1 VALKKYISL
10 VDQPLNG
17 TPEIMDYLKD
27 ERMVRVLLERK
38 IFTFRNIQK
47 EAIQKGLFFRKSFL
61 VCAPSGSGK
70 TLIGELCAIHGILN
84 KFGKSAYLVPF
95 KALASEKYNSFKH
108 DYERFGIKVELS
120 IGDQEPEEDALQDA
134 DLIITTYE
142 KMDSIMRNFHDKQ
155 WILEISTIIIDEIH
169 VISESNR
176 GPRLESL
183 IVRLNES
190 LENLQIIGLS
200 ATIAN
205 PEFFNQWLASLG
217 NQTELIK
224 STKRPVPLYYH
235 INITKN
241 KDSTIKKIV
250 SETLSQEG
258 QVLIFVN
265 KRSLTQRLAKNLQ
278 PVVFSHL
285 TDKEKSNCKKLE
297 DKLSGIRGGISYLKK
312 SVKHGLAFH
321 HAGLLSNERKIVE
334 ESFRKHLLKIII
346 CTTTLSAGINLP
358 ARVVILRDFKKYS
371 TSGKYVRNFEG
382 YFEESDGFSFF
393 LPFSGNEAF
402 QMLGRAGRPGLD
414 SEGYGVILVSDVSE
428 LNWVE
433 DHYFT
438 NANPKAPLQ
447 AKYNDLGSRLNDINT
462 LKEQVLLRVYEE
474 DNISLESLVSFF
486 KRTFFWYCMKQK
498 MGEKTVPIEQ
508 LLLIQEIT
516 PENLMKLHANPTIIS
531 KVRNKNFTIKLAC
544 FTKSSIGGYVKTDY
558 GVQLVKFDSENGIRC
573 SCGYENGISDGY
585 ASSKFSFEFCE
596 HVTAFLVHLLEIPNL
611 SFRKHVNDI
620 IPHCL
625 RAQYILNYLFEKGL
639 ILKNE
644 DGTLRC
650 STFGKLIIRLYL
662 YPISGVL
669 IRSKLERFEISSYP
683 DMIREAYEVLR
694 AERRVRDYK
703 LLKPLIEWVDEE
715 QVESILEKY
724 QVMAGDLYGL
734 KDNIE
739 RIITFIGIIAIHL
752 AETGLEMQETLIKV
766 AEMAET
772 LKIRVHYGI
781 REELFDLVLRLPKV
795 ARVRAR
801 ILFDAGYHTSS
812 QVKKEHP
819 SVLHRK
825 TGMGLKL
832 CKSIIKG

>member
-1 VALKKYISL
+1 MSLKKYISS
-10 VDQPLNG
+10 VDQPLDG
-17 TPEIMDYLKD
+17 TPEVMNYIKD
-27 ERMVRVLLERK
+27 ERMLRVLLERK
-38 IFTFRNIQK
+38 IFSFRSIQK

-70 TLIGELCAIHGILN
+70 TLIGELCAMHGIFN

-120 IGDQEPEEDALQDA
+120 IGDQEPEEEALQDA

-142 KMDSIMRNFHDKQ
+142 KMDSILRNFHDKP
-155 WILEISTIIIDEIH
+155 WISEISNIIIDEIH
-169 VISESNR
+169 VISESDR

-183 IVRLNES
+183 IVRLNEF
-190 LENLQIIGLS
+190 LDDLQVIGLS

-205 PEFFNQWLASLG
+205 PEFFNKWLTSLG
-217 NQTELIK
+217 TQTELIK
-224 STKRPVPLYYH
+224 SIERPVPLYYH
-235 INITKN
+235 VDITKN

-250 SETLSQEG
+250 NETLSKEG

-265 KRSLTQRLAKNLQ
+265 KRRLTQMLAKNLYS
-278 PVVFSHL
+278 VVSSHL
-285 TDKEKSNCKKLE
+285 TDKEKIDCKSFE
-297 DKLSGIRGGISYLKK
+297 DKLAGIRGGVPDLKK
-312 SVKHGLAFH
+312 AVRQGVAFH
-321 HAGLLSNERKIVE
+321 HAGLLPNERRIVE
-334 ESFRKHLLKIII
+334 ESFRKHLLKVII

-382 YFEESDGFSFF
+382 YFEDSDGFSFF
-393 LPFSGNEAF
+393 FPFSGNEVF

-414 SEGYGVILVSDVSE
+414 SEGHGVILVSDINE

-433 DHYFT
+433 AHYFS
-438 NANPKAPLQ
+438 NGEPKTPLQ
-447 AKYNDLGSRLNDINT
+447 PKYNDLGSGLNDINT

-474 DNISLESLVSFF
+474 DNISIDSLISFF

-498 MGEKTVPIEQ
+498 MGENIIPIEQ
-508 LLLIQEIT
+508 LLLIQEIS
-516 PENLMKLHANPTIIS
+516 PENLIKLHANPTIIS
-531 KVRNKNFTIKLAC
+531 KVRNRNYAIKLAC

-558 GVQLVKFDSENGIRC
+558 GVQSIKFDCENGIRC
-573 SCGYENGISDGY
+573 SCGFENGMSDGY
-585 ASSKFSFEFCE
+585 ASPKFSFEFCE
-596 HVTAFLVHLLEIPNL
+596 HVTAFLVHLLEIPDP

-620 IPHCL
+620 IPQCL

-639 ILKNE
+639 LLKND

-650 STFGKLIIRLYL
+650 SAFGKLIIRLYL

-669 IRSKLERFEISSYP
+669 IRSKLERFEINSYQ
-683 DMIREAYEVLR
+683 DMVREAYEVLR
-694 AERRVRDYK
+694 AERKVRDYK
-703 LLKPLIEWVDEE
+703 LLQPLIEWIDEE
-715 QVESILEKY
+715 AVESILEKY
-724 QVMAGDLYGL
+724 HVMAGDLFGL

-739 RIITFIGIIAIHL
+739 RIITFMGIIAVHL
-752 AETGLEMQETLIKV
+752 AETGLEMQETLNKV

-781 REELFDLVLRLPKV
+781 REELFDLVLRLSNV

-801 ILFDAGYHTSS
+801 ILYDAGYHTST

-819 SVLHRK
+819 SILHRK
-825 TGMGLKL
+825 TGFGIKL
-832 CKSIIKG
+832 CKSIIK